1 MLICF
6 SFICTN
12 RVKQHSADILPIA
25 VLQTGP
31 AELAFGPHAEPAA
44 TDGLSV
50 QSLLPALVTRAALQG
65 HNAHAHW
72 HTPRGWRISMAIAAS
87 ALLICTFSLSQILS
101 LLRYATLS
109 KSSSVISSIDLTSN
123 WLFLTLWLLLFLCSD
138 LSTCPVTAQTTSY
151 TGSSACT
158 WNCRCLNSSFKS
170 KTINP
175 VWDWYRCVSWCQIHT
190 LSNVST
196 STFLGLLQGRG
207 SAFSSTA
214 KFSGGRALRDGFLR
228 PRPTSDSDLRF
239 RGVALSLFLCGAR
252 AGFSR
257 QLVDLSGMVEQ
268 WRCLFTNLRGGE
280 PQQVCDG
287 AQICKELGQ
296 LKDSSIDKKTD
307 DLWCKQGSFNNARE
321 RGGWGSH
328 HGLVFL
334 NVLVSFL
341 KALSRAFLCEL
352 LFLVFSF
359 PPRLLPPPS
368 PSASLGRG
376 LSAHFF
382 QLFLLW
388 SLFGGRQLFDRKPE
402 ERKSVDRSLIK
413 TTSQLWKLFH
423 QYWIPPP
430 STTITHTHTWEQL
443 KGSSSSMEEPPHRQS
458 RILCQHRCLCP
469 SPAVGNTHKTMLWFW
484 DSDFL
489 KKKSNVIPAAFHQ
502 SSLCHLLPR
511 HHWNLQTLP
520 RCLTGWTAEL
530 SLRLWI

>member
-44 TDGLSV
+44 TDGLGV

-65 HNAHAHW
+65 HDAHAHW

-228 PRPTSDSDLRF
+228 SRPTSDSNLRF
-239 RGVALSLFLCGAR
+239 RGVALSLFFCGAR

-321 RGGWGSH
+321 RGGWGVGISPWPCFPECS
-328 HGLVFL
+328 GLV
-334 NVLVSFL
+334 S
-341 KALSRAFLCEL
+341 E
-352 LFLVFSF
+352 
-359 PPRLLPPPS
+359 
-368 PSASLGRG
+368 
-376 LSAHFF
+376 
-382 QLFLLW
+382 
-388 SLFGGRQLFDRKPE
+388 
-402 ERKSVDRSLIK
+402 
-413 TTSQLWKLFH
+413 
-423 QYWIPPP
+423 
-430 STTITHTHTWEQL
+430 
-443 KGSSSSMEEPPHRQS
+443 GSE
-458 RILCQHRCLCP
+458 
-469 SPAVGNTHKTMLWFW
+469 
-484 DSDFL
+484 
-489 KKKSNVIPAAFHQ
+489 
-502 SSLCHLLPR
+502 
-511 HHWNLQTLP
+511 
-520 RCLTGWTAEL
+520 
-530 SLRLWI
+530 